1 MRQRL
6 AGLSNAART
15 FSASEK
21 VVDSVL
27 RGERWLLDRAPVG
40 REGVASAQL
49 ETELN
54 QLQKISPSM
63 WVKPFG
69 GIFSARWQVTELMER
84 RLRCSVTSTCTVPSP
99 TASNRCAK
107 RGASYREM
115 PKAEGVFEGD
125 SLLISDWLRRYRR
138 AEVWDKAIIGDL
150 VSSVGR
156 RIEMRGHSCSVMPSS
171 CETLAEIL
179 REGIAN
185 LAGIASARRN
195 RIGGLPGDC
204 RAAAGVDAGCG
215 ER

>member
-1 MRQRL
+1 
-6 AGLSNAART
+6 
-15 FSASEK
+15 
-21 VVDSVL
+21 
-27 RGERWLLDRAPVG
+27 
-40 REGVASAQL
+40 
-49 ETELN
+49 
-54 QLQKISPSM
+54 M